1 MGVGEWVYIENTSDR
16 SLSKLEIEHMQMD
29 SKPISQFCR
38 SYFHWYF
45 GFVSKTGST
54 KVEKLFKVDY
64 KNEKRPDPDLNP
76 G

>member
-1 MGVGEWVYIENTSDR
+1 
-16 SLSKLEIEHMQMD
+16 MD

-64 KNEKRPDPDLNP
+64 ENEKRPDPDLNP